1 MPSNIV
7 LDTSFLSAL
16 LVKEDVH
23 HKNALE
29 TFEQISLAG
38 STIFLPAT
46 VVLELE
52 QLAKALNNNAYY
64 SLVDTLVYN
73 LGSEQI
79 DIDENFLSNCR
90 IVNRAILNK
99 ITAIDL
105 TVITAAIIKGAELYT
120 FDAKLNKLISE
131 YF

>member
-1 MPSNIV
+1 MPSSIV

-23 HKNALE
+23 HKKALE
-29 TFEQISLAG
+29 TFEEISLAG
-38 STIFLPAT
+38 STIFLPVT

-52 QLAKALNNNAYY
+52 QLAKALNDNAYY
-64 SLVDTLVYN
+64 ALVDTLVYS
-73 LGSEQI
+73 LVSEQI

-99 ITAIDL
+99 VTAIDL

-120 FDAKLNKLISE
+120 FDAKLNKLVSE